1 MLETPPSRSGSTPL
15 EFARNVA
22 LEAGGLLL
30 DRFETEKQI
39 EFKGRNNIVTDVDRA
54 AEELIIGRIQDEY
67 PDCGILA
74 EESGWS
80 GPSGEF
86 TWVID
91 PLDGTRNYAAGLPTY
106 AVTLAL
112 TKGDNVLVG
121 ATYDPSRQEMFSA
134 ERGLGATCN
143 ELGVKASTVRRAKD
157 SLIGLDLGY
166 HDEKGGYAIDL
177 LESVWPGVQGF
188 RIMGS
193 AALGLAYVAAGRLDA
208 YIHHLLSPW
217 DLVAGVV
224 MAGEGGALV
233 TNRAGNPIRFSQ
245 DKSIIA
251 ANPALHEDFMAIT
264 EGLKWRNLED

>member
-1 MLETPPSRSGSTPL
+1 MNDAELLKIEQAAIEMSRRAGEILLEHFNKPLTITYKSPGQRSPVTNADEASDVFLRAEILRRFPTHTVLSEEDPTTQEPSRS
-15 EFARNVA
+15 E
-22 LEAGGLLL
+22 
-30 DRFETEKQI
+30 I
-39 EFKGRNNIVTDVDRA
+39 
-54 AEELIIGRIQDEY
+54 
-67 PDCGILA
+67 
-74 EESGWS
+74 
-80 GPSGEF
+80 

-193 AALGLAYVAAGRLDA
+193 AALGLAYVAAGRFDGFWEIGLKQ
-208 YIHHLLSPW
+208 W
-217 DLVAGVV
+217 DMAAGVLLV
-224 MAGEGGALV
+224 QEAGGIV
-233 TNRAGNPIRFSQ
+233 SDFTNGHAYLSSGNL
-245 DKSIIA
+245 IA
-251 ANPALHEDFMAIT
+251 ANAKLHPIIADSIRPLLT
-264 EGLKWRNLED
+264 ETLV